1 MTFLYDLSLL
11 RGLATMAWLSNGRSG
26 TESEKVTTASSEKSV
41 NYRMNA
47 KNTGHVSL
55 EFGYFQQQWHFS
67 LKLFLELLDYFAT
80 TRRSSPV
87 VST

>member
-47 KNTGHVSL
+47 KKHGPRK
-55 EFGYFQQQWHFS
+55 FGIRVFPTAMALFS
-67 LKLFLELLDYFAT
+67 
-80 TRRSSPV
+80 
-87 VST
+87 